1 LWGAASIPL
10 LFYAFER
17 LLAKKNTISFL
28 LFSIS
33 VFIFFISHNLTILIF
48 APFIIAWILL
58 RVWMLEKSRPIEV
71 KVAVSWLLGMGM
83 AAFYIVPL
91 LLEKNLV
98 HIETLT
104 SGYFG
109 YLQHFL
115 SIKQLFLSTVWGYGP
130 SILGVKDIA
139 FLGLGPIHSILAVL
153 GFVAVVYKFGI
164 KNRKI
169 VIPLFLIISFLG
181 YSFLSHER
189 STFIWKLFNMDILQF
204 PWRFVMVSVFLSS
217 LLAGYFV
224 DIFSKI
230 SRKTV
235 AIAIIVL
242 TLILYGNYFQPK
254 DWFDITDN
262 EKLTGENLKKQLTAS
277 IYDYLPKSAKRAPDN
292 IASIDPVIII
302 GEVETISSRKGS
314 NWFKYD
320 LRVDTDSAYVALPA
334 YDFPN
339 WKVFSDGKKLA
350 TKQYGDFGLVSFE
363 ITNGQVSVDAFLE
376 RSWPRKLGDAIST
389 IALLF
394 FGWIFLGK
402 SKRWKDFIK
411 L

>member
-1 LWGAASIPL
+1 
-10 LFYAFER
+10 
-17 LLAKKNTISFL
+17 
-28 LFSIS
+28 
-33 VFIFFISHNLTILIF
+33 
-48 APFIIAWILL
+48 
-58 RVWMLEKSRPIEV
+58 
-71 KVAVSWLLGMGM
+71 
-83 AAFYIVPL
+83 
-91 LLEKNLV
+91 
-98 HIETLT
+98 
-104 SGYFG
+104 
-109 YLQHFL
+109 
-115 SIKQLFLSTVWGYGP
+115 
-130 SILGVKDIA
+130 
-139 FLGLGPIHSILAVL
+139 
-153 GFVAVVYKFGI
+153 
-164 KNRKI
+164 
-169 VIPLFLIISFLG
+169 
-181 YSFLSHER
+181 
-189 STFIWKLFNMDILQF
+189 
-204 PWRFVMVSVFLSS
+204 MVSVFLSS